1 MNVVSLVLNVPFG
14 VVAVVV
20 VVVVNDPEV
29 GGKPFS
35 EFVWNSC
42 TALIK

>member
-14 VVAVVV
+14 VVAV